1 MLPLALAAV
10 LHATAAA
17 APAPAPADASID
29 VSRYPPVQQAR
40 YQLFRTKCSKC
51 HPLSIA
57 IGSGFGPGRWERYM
71 KLMGRRPNSGISDA
85 QAAEILA
92 FLEYWSARRDR

>member
-1 MLPLALAAV
+1 MLSLALAAV
-10 LHATAAA
+10 LHFAPAA
-17 APAPAPADASID
+17 APDDASID

-40 YQLFRTKCSKC
+40 YQLFRSKCSKC

-57 IGSGFGPGRWERYM
+57 INSGFGPGRWDRYM
-71 KLMGRRPNSGISDA
+71 KLMGRRPNSGITDA

-92 FLEYWSARRDR
+92 FLEYWSARQER